1 MDKCDL
7 WNIQLCKAHE
17 PTLIVAVKLKTWV
30 PLTDLYQSL
39 PWGPGGHLLLQWM
52 VSFHMEAIRLQSQ
65 WPLTWKQ
72 FNTFEWSKN
81 RPLLENYVNERAF
94 KLIFFDIFLFF
105 LCAALETIWNLSRFW
120 TLSLWKLSMLSSQF
134 QLHPVLI
141 CSSFLCYFIQNLFT
155 FYLNWFKS
163 LFEAN
168 KV

>member
-7 WNIQLCKAHE
+7 WNIQLRKAHE

-94 KLIFFDIFLFF
+94 KLIFFDTFLFF
-105 LCAALETIWNLSRFW
+105 SLCWARHNMKLVLFLNPIPLKAVYAVFTISITPCFNLSF
-120 TLSLWKLSMLSSQF
+120 L
-134 QLHPVLI
+134 PVLLH
-141 CSSFLCYFIQNLFT
+141 SEPLYFLPQLI
-155 FYLNWFKS
+155 
-163 LFEAN
+163 
-168 KV
+168 